1 MNLMP
6 GSNTLDPV
14 NRPQRGGEI
23 RAVLFDKDGTLFSY
37 HETWGPILREA
48 AAMAA
53 EGDAQLVP
61 RLLEAVGYD
70 VATGRIGAGTV
81 FAAGETVELATL
93 WHELGVKSEVMPLV
107 GALDG
112 LFARE
117 APRRSHPVTDLQMLF
132 SDLRRRGM
140 RLGLATN
147 DGEASALATIAR
159 FGLAEYLEFHC
170 GYDSGYGAKP
180 SPGMVNGFCA
190 ALGLGPECVAVV
202 GDNSHDLDM
211 GRAAGA
217 GLLVGVLTGTSA
229 RDDLTPLADA
239 VIESIADLPTLL
251 DQRG

>member
-1 MNLMP
+1 MP
-6 GSNTLDPV
+6 GSH
-14 NRPQRGGEI
+14 RPNPEDRQPRGSEI
-23 RAVLFDKDGTLFSY
+23 SAILFDKDGTLFSY
-37 HETWGPILREA
+37 HETWGPILHEA
-48 AAMAA
+48 ASMAA
-53 EGDAQLVP
+53 GGDKGLVP
-61 RLLEAVGYD
+61 GLLKAVGYD
-70 VATGRIGAGTV
+70 AASGRILAGSI
-81 FAAGETVELATL
+81 FAGGQTVELATL
-93 WHELGVKSEVMPLV
+93 WRELGVKRELSRLIED
-107 GALDG
+107 LDG

-117 APRRSHPVTDLQMLF
+117 APARSHPVTDLQALF
-132 SDLRRRGM
+132 SALRRRGL

-147 DGEASALATIAR
+147 DGEASALATIRR
-159 FGLAEYLEFHC
+159 FGIAEHLEFHC

>member
-1 MNLMP
+1 MP
-6 GSNTLDPV
+6 GSDMPYPV
-14 NRPQRGGEI
+14 KGPQRGSEI

-53 EGDAQLVP
+53 EGDEGLVP
-61 RLLEAVGYD
+61 RLLEAVGYNA
-70 VATGRIGAGTV
+70 ATGRIGAGTV

-93 WHELGVKSEVMPLV
+93 WNKLGVKREVRRLV
-107 GALDG
+107 EDLDS

-117 APRRSHPVTDLQMLF
+117 APRRSHPVTDLQVLF
-132 SDLRRRGM
+132 STLRQRGL

-147 DGEASALATIAR
+147 DGEASAFATIAR
-159 FGLAEYLEFHC
+159 FGLAEHLEFHC

-180 SPGMVNGFCA
+180 LPGMVNAFCA
-190 ALGLGPECVAVV
+190 AVGVGPEAVAVV

-229 RDDLTPLADA
+229 RGDLAPLADA
-239 VIESIADLPTLL
+239 VIDSIADLPMLL
-251 DQRG
+251 DERG